1 MVNLAPAPLPVV
13 LTPPINLPSWPASG
27 PCCSLDA
34 RAFALESFTIPIPAG
49 EPSPS
54 WLELLGQR

>member
-1 MVNLAPAPLPVV
+1 MFNLDSTPLPVV
-13 LTPPINLPSWPASG
+13 LTPPIDLPPWPASG
-27 PCCSLDA
+27 PFCSLEA
-34 RAFALESFTIPIPAG
+34 GAFALESFTIPIAG

>member
-1 MVNLAPAPLPVV
+1 MVNLDSTPRPVV
-13 LTPPINLPSWPASG
+13 LTPPIDLPPWPASG
-27 PCCSLDA
+27 PFCSLEA
-34 RAFALESFTIPIPAG
+34 LAFPLESFTIPIPVR